1 MQNQLVT
8 NRMAQRLAVFL
19 LLVILPASLL
29 GARAQTDDRSES
41 SSPLQQALLV
51 ARDLMEEELG
61 RPLTVVRWRFYED
74 NWSTA
79 ESFFLYGS
87 YGIDNCTDAVPVM
100 QKRGNLLFGYTFS
113 ILDASGREFQA
124 RVSYNLVDAILCDEV
139 IVPPAYGGPTSA
151 AEAAA
156 PEATEAQP
164 EAPAPVVGAGN
175 VAGFGLGGQVIR
187 LDANTVSHMQSAGM
201 TWVKSQFRHGASGGI
216 DTARAWIADAH
227 NRGFKQLLSVAGDKN
242 RLVPDQFDAYIN
254 EYAAFLG
261 ELARAGADA
270 IEVWNE
276 PNLDHEWPT
285 GHISG
290 ARYTEMLARAYNAIK
305 AANGATLVIS
315 AAPAPTGAEGAF
327 PGAVVND
334 DNFMRQMAQAGAG
347 QYMDCL
353 GLHYNE
359 GILSPN
365 QNTGDRRDAYPTR
378 YFGSMLERGA
388 QFFPGKSIC
397 WTELGYLSGEGF
409 GTPIPASFSW
419 ANNVT
424 VAQQAEWLAQAAAL
438 SAQDSRVSMM
448 IIWNVNFDLWGADPQ
463 GGYAIIRPDGSCPA
477 CGALGQVM
485 GGG

>member
-1 MQNQLVT
+1 MQNLFGM
-8 NRMAQRLAVFL
+8 NRMAPRLAL
-19 LLVILPASLL
+19 LLLLTLLPTALL
-29 GARAQTDDRSES
+29 GARAQTDDRSAS
-41 SSPLQQALLV
+41 TSPLQQALQV

-61 RPLTVVRWRFYED
+61 RPMNLVRWRFYED
-74 NWSTA
+74 NWGSA
-79 ESFFLYGS
+79 ESFHLYGS
-87 YGIDNCTDAVPVM
+87 YGIDNCTDSVPVM
-100 QKRGNLLFGYTFS
+100 QKRSKLLFGYTFS
-113 ILDASGREFQA
+113 IQDVSGRELQA
-124 RVSYNLVDAILCDEV
+124 RVSYNLVDAVLCDVV
-139 IVPPAYGGPTSA
+139 IVPPAFGGPTSA

-156 PEATEAQP
+156 PEAETA
-164 EAPAPVVGAGN
+164 APAPVAGAGN
-175 VAGFGLGGQVIR
+175 IEGFALGGQVIR
-187 LDANTVSHMQSAGM
+187 LDANTETNMKSAGM
-201 TWVKSQFRHGASGGI
+201 TWVKSQFRYGSSGGV

-242 RLVPDQFDAYIN
+242 RLVPAQFDAYVN

-261 ELARAGADA
+261 ELAAAGADA

-290 ARYTEMLARAYNAIK
+290 VRYTEMLARAYNAIK
-305 AANGATLVIS
+305 AANGGTLVIS

-334 DNFMRQMAQAGAG
+334 DNFMRQMAQAGAA

-365 QNTGDRRDAYPTR
+365 QQTGDPRASYPTR

-419 ANNVT
+419 ASNVT

-438 SAQDSRVSMM
+438 SAQDPRVSMM
-448 IIWNVNFDLWGADPQ
+448 IVWNVNYDLWGADPQ
-463 GGYAIIRPDGSCPA
+463 AGYAIIRPDGSCPA
-477 CGALGQVM
+477 CAALGQVM
-485 GGG
+485 RGG